1 MVRTSVSSIRR
12 TIPADLWSAVVLTAL
27 IVLIGTVTWRDG
39 VSTDDY
45 FDTIGIVPQGA
56 WAAQVSAEQPSF
68 ARTLPGLQDLADQAG
83 TGAASVTSRLMPT
96 SPPVMLLIPSIN
108 VHRPVEAVGANR
120 FGILELPVNAWNAG
134 WYSQGP
140 VPGAL
145 GDAVIEGHA
154 GYPDQPMVFGRLAK
168 LRPGDHII
176 VVHADGSRRLFLVAS
191 ATTVP
196 AGSAPPGMGQP
207 GGPARLTLITCAGRF
222 DKDSFSYA
230 SRLVVEA
237 RYAGIA

>member
-1 MVRTSVSSIRR
+1 MVRASVSSIRQ
-12 TIPADLWSAVVLTAL
+12 TIPADLRSAVVLTAL

-39 VSTDDY
+39 VPPDDY
-45 FDTIGIVPQGA
+45 FDTIRAAPQGA
-56 WAAQVSAEQPSF
+56 WASQVSAEQPSF
-68 ARTLPGLQDLADQAG
+68 VRTHPGLQDLADQASA
-83 TGAASVTSRLMPT
+83 GAGLVTSRLMPT

-108 VHRPVEAVGANR
+108 VHRPVEAVAANR
-120 FGILELPVNAWNAG
+120 FGVMELPANAWNAG
-134 WYSQGP
+134 WYQAGP

-168 LRPGDHII
+168 LRSGDHII
-176 VVHADGSRRLFLVAS
+176 VVHADGSRRLFIVAS

-207 GGPARLTLITCAGRF
+207 SGPSRLTLLTCAGRF
-222 DKDSFSYA
+222 DKDSYSYS

-237 RYAGIA
+237 RYAGLL